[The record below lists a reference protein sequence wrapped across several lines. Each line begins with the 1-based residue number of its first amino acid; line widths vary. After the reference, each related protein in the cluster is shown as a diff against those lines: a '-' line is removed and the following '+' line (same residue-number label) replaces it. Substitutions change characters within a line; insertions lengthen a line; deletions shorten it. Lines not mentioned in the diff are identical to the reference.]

1 MLIQPFPGMSR
12 WLLMSFVVVACSL
25 TGCVLP
31 VPHLR
36 VHVEGI
42 EGKVIDA
49 RTRSPIDG
57 ARVTDLCSG
66 SLLATTDRAGEF
78 EVKAKRGWH
87 GAYFYGPISYSLLP
101 HFDMAYPAPAI
112 RVAAEGYREWTTPEV
127 WSGVDETRVM
137 VPLTLENP

>member
-1 MLIQPFPGMSR
+1 MLIQPFPGMNR
-12 WLLMSFVVVACSL
+12 WLLKPVVVLACSL
-25 TGCVLP
+25 TGCVIP
-31 VPHLR
+31 VPHRR

-49 RTRSPIDG
+49 RTQYPIEG
-57 ARVTDLCSG
+57 ARVTNLQIG
-66 SLLATTDRAGEF
+66 SLLAMTDRVGEF
-78 EVKAKRGWH
+78 KVRAKGGWH